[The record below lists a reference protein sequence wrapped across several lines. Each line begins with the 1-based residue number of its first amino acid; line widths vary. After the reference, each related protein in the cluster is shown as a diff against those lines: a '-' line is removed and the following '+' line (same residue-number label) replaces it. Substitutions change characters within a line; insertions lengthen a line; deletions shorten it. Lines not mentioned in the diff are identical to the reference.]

1 MCIDKALADYRPN
14 NRSINGWLPI
24 NTKELILLSYSQIL
38 RQSPG
43 KTSRPPRRRAPWRS
57 VMCVVV
63 GGRREHQRTPH
74 GQLSDVRVVT
84 RQMTVVEIIIADL
97 RCLSNSGRGAM
108 PAYVCWWM
116 RSVPEIKSTCE
127 MSRAVSAAEGLRNI
141 DGKCRTAAPHKHN
154 QGLIANLSYRV
165 CPAQC
170 GLWRDVTDVCP
181 VPSVV
186 CVRQ

>member
-84 RQMTVVEIIIADL
+84 RQMTVVEIIISDL
-97 RCLSNSGRGAM
+97 RCMSNCGRRVGLCVFVNA
-108 PAYVCWWM
+108 VCAGDQ
-116 RSVPEIKSTCE
+116 STCE
-127 MSRAVSAAEGLRNI
+127 MTRAVSAAQGLRNI
-141 DGKCRTAAPHKHN
+141 DS
-154 QGLIANLSYRV
+154 IFYR
-165 CPAQC
+165 
-170 GLWRDVTDVCP
+170 
-181 VPSVV
+181 
-186 CVRQ
+186 